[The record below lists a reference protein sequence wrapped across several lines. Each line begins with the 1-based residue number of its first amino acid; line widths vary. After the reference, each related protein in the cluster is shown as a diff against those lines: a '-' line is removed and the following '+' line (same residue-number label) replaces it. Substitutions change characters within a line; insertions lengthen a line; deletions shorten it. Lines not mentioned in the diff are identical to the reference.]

1 MTSGPRCKSTR
12 VRVGSSQRDHKQT
25 FMETGGR
32 AFTVLATFQMIGIV
46 SLQLLYALFCLMLF
60 PSNDKADSAMVTRQA
75 QSLPSFASLLHL
87 SAPSFACAPFRSTTR
102 CLLSC
107 AITLAV

>member
-1 MTSGPRCKSTR
+1 
-12 VRVGSSQRDHKQT
+12 VDVGFDH
-25 FMETGGR
+25 GGVTVQLFIAVLAGAGR
-32 AFTVLATFQMIGIV
+32 NIVKGTVLATFQMIGIV